1 MSPYRCRV
9 NHNSVIYGLGQLRP
23 VLRLEPITQLEG
35 RVRENA
41 QDQHDGSPTDPAEQ
55 RTDQT
60 RLHRLLAAR
69 ALQSRPGGEQLFA
82 YAGRQLSNGSWLS
95 EDDYIAFALGAG
107 GLMLTHDHAA
117 VAARLRARGYRLPLV
132 LDPACYFRNAADDAQ
147 LSLLHPEPESRWVA
161 VQCEQQVAMYL
172 SRAPFVPA
180 GDMAGLDAALESG
193 RRFCDLAGSQ
203 PHKAPA
209 MIALPIHY
217 QWLTTNHLG
226 ALCAALTQADTS
238 VALLPGG
245 QSDPLASRQAVRG
258 LVELL
263 SDSPQPIAVL
273 RTDLA
278 GLGALAYG
286 AVATAIGVSASQRHT
301 TEPGKRGFTQPD
313 RTARVLVEPLLSWV
327 RGSVLERI
335 ARDDG
340 MLNCD
345 CAVCYGRSLRRFGN
359 PHPELLREA
368 AAHSVLVWRA
378 VADRVLSGPAG
389 GRAAAWLQAC
399 EDAREMHARLRAQS
413 RVDVWEPDY
422 LSSWTALR

>member
-1 MSPYRCRV
+1 V
-9 NHNSVIYGLGQLRP
+9 QEDAHDQ
-23 VLRLEPITQLEG
+23 
-35 RVRENA
+35 
-41 QDQHDGSPTDPAEQ
+41 QDGWPTDSAEQ
-55 RTDQT
+55 NPYQT
-60 RLHRLLAAR
+60 PLQRLLAAR
-69 ALQSRPGGEQLFA
+69 GLPSRSGGERLFA
-82 YAGRQLSNGSWLS
+82 YAGRQLSDGSWLS
-95 EDDYIAFALGAG
+95 DDDYLTFALGAG

-117 VAARLRARGYRLPLV
+117 VAARLRARGYRLPV
-132 LDPACYFRNAADDAQ
+132 MLDPACYFRNAADDAQ
-147 LSLLHPEPESRWVA
+147 LSLLHPGPESRWVA

-180 GDMAGLDAALESG
+180 GDTAGLDAALESG
-193 RRFCDLAGSQ
+193 RRFCDLARFQ
-203 PHKAPA
+203 PHRAPA

-217 QWLTTNHLG
+217 QWLTTEHLG
-226 ALCAALTQADTS
+226 SLCAALTQVDAS

-245 QSDPLASRQAVRG
+245 QSDPLASREAVRG

-263 SDSPQPIAVL
+263 RDAPQPVAIL

-286 AVATAIGVSASQRHT
+286 AVATAIGVSAAQRHT

-335 ARDDG
+335 VRDDG
-340 MLNCD
+340 MLTCG

-378 VADRVLSGPAG
+378 VADRILAGPAK

-399 EDAREMHARLRAQS
+399 EDAREVHARLRARA
-413 RVDVWEPDY
+413 RVDLWEPDY